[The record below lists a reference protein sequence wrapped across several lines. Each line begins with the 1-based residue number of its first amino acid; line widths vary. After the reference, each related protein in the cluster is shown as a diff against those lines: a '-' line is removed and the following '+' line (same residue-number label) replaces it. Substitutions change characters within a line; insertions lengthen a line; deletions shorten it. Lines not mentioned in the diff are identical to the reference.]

1 MIEKMKFL
9 SLTAPKTEFDR
20 VVDSYLSKYEIHLE
34 NALSELRSVKDL
46 RPFVE
51 TNPYREEW
59 KLANDLVQNLPAQ
72 NTPVRERSLE
82 EAVDAVRSIRQTL
95 AQLNDREAELE
106 KQLETYTAS
115 YEQVAPF
122 TQLNYDISSILHF
135 RCIKFRFGRIS
146 LEYFEKFQS
155 FVYDAVDTILFKCRE
170 DEEYVWLVYFTPAPC
185 ADKVDAIYASMH
197 FERLFLPDDY
207 EGTPKEA
214 AQLLEEKIAG
224 VKADLEKLRK
234 ERQSVL
240 ESRREELTGAAER
253 LNRYTRNF
261 DVRKLAACTNHD
273 DNTFFILCGWMTA
286 RDAAAFQK
294 ESESDKDLFLILEP
308 DHNDILSKPPTKM
321 RNPGIFRP
329 FEMFIQMYG
338 LPDYNEI
345 DPTILV
351 AITYSVFFG
360 FMFGDM
366 GQGLCLLIGGFLLYR
381 AKKMNLAAIISCCG
395 FFSTIFGFLFGS
407 IFGFEDIIN
416 AAWLRPGE
424 AMTTLPFIGRLNTV
438 FVIAVALGMGI
449 IILTMILNII
459 NSIRAHDPEKTWFD
473 TNGAAGLVFYAA
485 MASVIVL
492 FMTGHPLPAGI
503 VLAVMF
509 GIPLLLMFF
518 KEPLTALVEKKA
530 AAIEGSKGMFVVQ
543 GFFELFEV
551 LLSYFSNTISFVR
564 VGAFAVSHAAM
575 MEVVLML
582 AGYESG
588 SASSVNWLVVVLGN
602 VFVCGM
608 EGLIV
613 GIQVLRLEY
622 YELFS
627 RFYRGTGRAFKP
639 YGRSSKAN

>member
-72 NTPVRERSLE
+72 STPVRERSLE

-407 IFGFEDIIN
+407 IFGFEDIID

-473 TNGAAGLVFYAA
+473 TNGTAGLVFYAA

>member
-72 NTPVRERSLE
+72 STPVRERSLE

-224 VKADLEKLRK
+224 IKADLESIRK

-407 IFGFEDIIN
+407 IFGFEDIID

-449 IILTMILNII
+449 ILLTMILNII

>member
-72 NTPVRERSLE
+72 STPVRERSLE

-155 FVYDAVDTILFKCRE
+155 FVYDAVDTILFKCQE

-240 ESRREELTGAAER
+240 ESRSEELTGAAER

-407 IFGFEDIIN
+407 IFGFEDIID

-530 AAIEGSKGMFVVQ
+530 AAIEGGKGMFVVQ

>member
-72 NTPVRERSLE
+72 STPVRERSLE

-155 FVYDAVDTILFKCRE
+155 FVYDAVDTILFKCQE

-294 ESESDKDLFLILEP
+294 ESESDEDLFLILEP

-407 IFGFEDIIN
+407 IFGFEDIID

-459 NSIRAHDPEKTWFD
+459 NSVRAHDPEKTWFD

>member
-1 MIEKMKFL
+1 M
-9 SLTAPKTEFDR
+9 
-20 VVDSYLSKYEIHLE
+20 
-34 NALSELRSVKDL
+34 
-46 RPFVE
+46 
-51 TNPYREEW
+51 YRF
-59 KLANDLVQNLPAQ
+59 KKVRLA
-72 NTPVRERSLE
+72 
-82 EAVDAVRSIRQTL
+82 
-95 AQLNDREAELE
+95 
-106 KQLETYTAS
+106 
-115 YEQVAPF
+115 
-122 TQLNYDISSILHF
+122 
-135 RCIKFRFGRIS
+135 G
-146 LEYFEKFQS
+146 
-155 FVYDAVDTILFKCRE
+155 
-170 DEEYVWLVYFTPAPC
+170 
-185 ADKVDAIYASMH
+185 
-197 FERLFLPDDY
+197 
-207 EGTPKEA
+207 
-214 AQLLEEKIAG
+214 
-224 VKADLEKLRK
+224 
-234 ERQSVL
+234 
-240 ESRREELTGAAER
+240 
-253 LNRYTRNF
+253 
-261 DVRKLAACTNHD
+261 
-273 DNTFFILCGWMTA
+273 
-286 RDAAAFQK
+286 
-294 ESESDKDLFLILEP
+294 
-308 DHNDILSKPPTKM
+308 
-321 RNPGIFRP
+321 
-329 FEMFIQMYG
+329 
-338 LPDYNEI
+338 
-345 DPTILV
+345 
-351 AITYSVFFG
+351 
-360 FMFGDM
+360 
-366 GQGLCLLIGGFLLYR
+366 
-381 AKKMNLAAIISCCG
+381 IISCCG

-407 IFGFEDIIN
+407 IFGFEDIID

-530 AAIEGSKGMFVVQ
+530 AAIEGGKGMFVVQ